1 MANRFFD
8 TSAFAKHYRNE
19 RGTAKVDALL
29 DEPGSHN
36 FISNLGIIELHSI
49 LARLTRSGEI
59 TAGDFHLVR
68 GKFLADIASGLW
80 KVIPVTT
87 AHFYHAQQLLVRRG
101 LSHGLRTLD
110 AIQLAVALVNDVLP
124 IDAFVSADSN
134 LCSVAAVERL
144 TVINPE
150 MASHG

>member
-29 DEPGSHN
+29 DKPGSHN
-36 FISNLGIIELHSI
+36 FISNLGIIELHST

-59 TAGDFHLVR
+59 AAGNFHLVR
-68 GKFLADIASGLW
+68 RRFLADIASGLW
-80 KVIPVTT
+80 KVVPVTT
-87 AHFYHAQQLLVRRG
+87 AHFYHAQQLLIRHG

-110 AIQLAVALVNDVLP
+110 AIQLAVALVNNALS
-124 IDAFVSADSN
+124 IDAFISADGN
-134 LCSVAAVERL
+134 LCSVAAAERL
-144 TVINPE
+144 TVVNPE
-150 MASHG
+150 IASHG